1 MNVRHMCKQTQNN
14 NKKKQKKTKVTKQYK
29 YNTRNAT
36 LNLFQTPVV
45 QSDPLASEF

>member
-1 MNVRHMCKQTQNN
+1 MWDICASKRKIIIKKK
-14 NKKKQKKTKVTKQYK
+14 NKKKGDTNNINTAQKKI
-29 YNTRNAT
+29 AT